1 MLAIRLRLVIG
12 GILLMLFVLWLI
24 MVNAQNTTATF
35 SDPNGLYSFEIPAD
49 WVDESTA
56 EFNVFSNEGNTYTY
70 LIAVPATD
78 IDSGIREAID
88 ITIPEFASEPVQTTT
103 SPAPNG
109 VWTQKV
115 YILPNDS
122 MLVAVGQLVNDVAY
136 VLILEAPDE
145 TSVQAVSNDFTRILL
160 SFTIGTAIDLTN
172 VQAQTITSDMLA
184 DLETYIH
191 DIRAFYDV
199 PGATIAI
206 VQDGEVIYSQGFGV
220 VAMDTQQAVST
231 DTLFMVGS
239 TTKSMT
245 TMMMATLV
253 DDGILDWDIPAQDV
267 LPNFS
272 LSNGAVTNQIRIRDF
287 FSNGSGVATY
297 NVLRFLVNQT
307 PEQVIE
313 SLATVPMIALPGE
326 AYSYSNLMFAI
337 GGYAASNAIT
347 DGDTSDLYRT
357 YTTLI
362 QERIFEP
369 IGMVHTTFDFD
380 AAVNAENHASPHT
393 FDVVE
398 GQLDLIPVDW
408 ERFVVPVAP
417 AGAAWST
424 VDDMALYLMTQL
436 NQGTAPD
443 GTVVVSEANLSETQQ
458 AGINISGDIYYGM
471 GWVIDSYN
479 GLPLIWHNGGTQ
491 GFTADIAF
499 LPETNLGVVV
509 LTNKGNADN
518 FTRSIR
524 EYVFE
529 LGFSLEHEAD
539 AHYRAMQVAFDAALE
554 ETIQDITFVPVDAE
568 NASAYVGDYEM
579 GISIIY
585 DETNGMAL
593 ATDYGTV
600 PLVAVE
606 GQQETFYAQNGLILT
621 FSRNSDGAVTLAV
634 GVLDDPLQTIIM
646 QRSELHDR

>member
-1 MLAIRLRLVIG
+1 MSIRLRLIIIG
-12 GILLMLFVLWLI
+12 SVLLMLLVLWLI
-24 MVNAQNTTATF
+24 MVNAQNTATF

-56 EFNVFSNEGNTYTY
+56 EFNVFSNEENTYLY
-70 LIAVPATD
+70 LIAVPAND

-88 ITIPEFASEPVQTTT
+88 ITIPEFDSEPVQTTT
-103 SPAPNG
+103 IPAPNG
-109 VWTQKV
+109 VWTQNV
-115 YILPNDS
+115 YTLPDNS
-122 MLVAVGQLVNDVAY
+122 MSVAVGQLVNDVAY

-145 TSVQAVSNDFTRILL
+145 ASVQAVSNDFTRILL

-172 VQAQTITSDMLA
+172 VQVQAITSDMLA

-199 PGATIAI
+199 PGAAVAI

-220 VAMDTQQAVST
+220 VAMDTEQVVST

-253 DDGILDWDIPAQDV
+253 DDGILGWNTPAQDV
-267 LPNFS
+267 FPNFS
-272 LSNGAVTNQIRIRDF
+272 LSNSAVTNQIRIRDF
-287 FSNGSGVATY
+287 FSNASGVATY
-297 NVLRFLVNQT
+297 DVPRFLVNQT
-307 PEQVIE
+307 SEQVIE
-313 SLATVPMIALPGE
+313 SLATVPMIAAPGE
-326 AYSYSNLMFAI
+326 AYSYSNLMFAA
-337 GGYAASNAIT
+337 GGYAAAHAVEDSGNA
-347 DGDTSDLYRT
+347 DLYNT
-357 YTTLI
+357 YITLI
-362 QERIFEP
+362 QERIFDP
-369 IGMVHTTFDFD
+369 IGMSRTTFDFD
-380 AAVNAENHASPHT
+380 AAINQKNRASPH
-393 FDVVE
+393 FFEAVE
-398 GQLDLIPVDW
+398 GQSNVMPVDW

-424 VDDMALYLMTQL
+424 VENMALYLMTHL
-436 NQGTAPD
+436 NQGITPD
-443 GTVVVSEANLSETQQ
+443 GTVIVSETNLSETQQ

-471 GWVIDSYN
+471 GWVIDTYN
-479 GLPLIWHNGGTQ
+479 GIPLIWHNGGTQ

-499 LPETNLGVVV
+499 LPDANLGVVV
-509 LTNKGNADN
+509 LSNKSNADN

-529 LGFSLEHEAD
+529 LGFNLEHDAD
-539 AHYRAMQVAFDAALE
+539 SRYRATQAVFDAALE
-554 ETIQDITFVPVDAE
+554 ETLQDITFVPVDE
-568 NASAYVGDYEM
+568 ESASVYVGDYEM

-593 ATDYGTV
+593 ATDYDTV

-606 GQQETFYAQNGLILT
+606 DRQETFYAQNGLILT

-634 GVLDDPLQTIIM
+634 GVLDDPLQTIVM
-646 QRSELHDR
+646 QRI